1 MSLPRETLL
10 YILNYF
16 VYYFDEKKKEGA
28 ILRMSAKQ
36 GMKATREQV
45 VVSVKSVITF
55 SLTNKAIYE
64 LINHIRMNRMWK
76 SCYFMLNKTYSDSLN
91 ISLAETNNK
100 TATEVAKE
108 KVLQLYWVNK
118 HIDLQN
124 MYKDALLA
132 KDEEEC
138 MRLIR
143 LEKLTNWISQ
153 SRFENE
159 FIRLFFPDRLHLL
172 WKVWPLISDIVPLEE
187 WNLGRL
193 IFLILDQKLPLDD
206 ISSWIKLMNHRTDR
220 DIESVFTTCVEK
232 YWVVTKGIMWQ
243 TIFDVSDKEFDV
255 LSTFLL
261 QLSIEY
267 NRSITRHEAGSLYSQ
282 ILCVAV
288 GFGTAYAIQRIKFLY
303 KMFGDDLW
311 YHDILYLTL
320 RTDVSYPYGKCNFL
334 QVFDFWITE
343 AKWNPSEQ
351 IEGTTLL
358 HKFIGINFSSYS
370 LLLTLFKKYGRLLSH
385 SLIIKDTNN
394 LLPIQLFTHIYTAR
408 RASSWI
414 GGRFE
419 EVQRVKI
426 IELFVNGCPD
436 LSVYRKQKVFDEIEK
451 MIQVTGDAKAK
462 YAPFLNKLK

>member
-1 MSLPRETLL
+1 
-10 YILNYF
+10 
-16 VYYFDEKKKEGA
+16 
-28 ILRMSAKQ
+28 
-36 GMKATREQV
+36 
-45 VVSVKSVITF
+45 
-55 SLTNKAIYE
+55 
-64 LINHIRMNRMWK
+64 
-76 SCYFMLNKTYSDSLN
+76 
-91 ISLAETNNK
+91 
-100 TATEVAKE
+100 
-108 KVLQLYWVNK
+108 
-118 HIDLQN
+118 

-193 IFLILDQKLPLDD
+193 IFLILDHKLPLDD

-394 LLPIQLFTHIYTAR
+394 LLPIQLFTQIYTAR

-436 LSVYRKQKVFDEIEK
+436 ISVYRKQKVFDEIEK
-451 MIQVTGDAKAK
+451 MIQVTGDAKVK